1 MRSNVFRIVS
11 LLVAG
16 FMFTA
21 AHTALNVSDASAMSV
36 KDGKYTFILGH
47 PTSEY
52 VSNHIEAV
60 SIKELLEEKSG
71 GRITFEI
78 YPSSQLGK
86 TREMVEGIISGNIDC
101 GTIVSPL
108 YTEFVPENAV
118 VDMYNLFTSL
128 DANRQALSGV
138 VLTKLQEKFAGKNMK
153 LFGFA
158 DSGWCY
164 LTANRPIHN
173 LKDLAGFKIRTM
185 ENNII
190 LAYWKSLGA
199 NPTPMDYSEIYIGLQ
214 QKTIDGQEN
223 PFDVLYFERYY
234 EVQKYAIN
242 IRHRTSQIPF
252 VMNMALYKSLPDD
265 IRALLDEYVPQALA
279 NSRAKLDANN
289 DKYRQELAAK
299 GVQFIDVSDD
309 VLAEIHK
316 RAEESYKLI
325 RKIAGDEMTD
335 LMLSEYERLKK

>member
-1 MRSNVFRIVS
+1 MRKNLFVTFFPVLAAG
-11 LLVAG
+11 LLVLSG
-16 FMFTA
+16 PA
-21 AHTALNVSDASAMSV
+21 AARAAADDDVHN
-36 KDGKYTFILGH
+36 FILGH

-60 SIKELLEEKSG
+60 KIKELLEEKSG

-78 YPSSQLGK
+78 YPNSQLGK

-118 VDMYNLFTSL
+118 VDMYNLFSSL
-128 DANRQALSGV
+128 DDNRAALSGA
-138 VLTKLQEKFAGKNMK
+138 VLEKLQEKFAVKNMK

-164 LTANRPIHN
+164 LTANKPIHT
-173 LKDLAGFKIRTM
+173 LDDLAGFKIRTM

-190 LAYWKSLGA
+190 LAYWKALGA

-214 QKTIDGQEN
+214 QRTIDGQEN

-242 IRHRTSQIPF
+242 VRHRTSQIPF
-252 VMNMALYKSLPDD
+252 VMNLERYNALPAD

-279 NSRAKLDANN
+279 NSRATLDANN
-289 DKYRQELAAK
+289 DKYKKELEGL
-299 GVQFIDVSDD
+299 GVTFIDVSDE

-316 RAEESYKLI
+316 RASSSHDLI

-335 LMLSEYERLKK
+335 LMLSEYERLKNK

>member
-1 MRSNVFRIVS
+1 MSRFSRKIFAGMFAAG

-16 FMFTA
+16 S
-21 AHTALNVSDASAMSV
+21 VSPSRAGA
-36 KDGKYTFILGH
+36 DGTVYNFILGH

-52 VSNHIEAV
+52 VSNHVEAEC
-60 SIKELLEEKSG
+60 IKELLEEKSG

-78 YPSSQLGK
+78 YPNSQLGK
-86 TREMVEGIISGNIDC
+86 TREMVEGIVSGNIDC

-118 VDMYNLFTSL
+118 VDMYNLFSSL
-128 DANRQALSGV
+128 DDNREALSGV
-138 VLTKLQEKFAGKNMK
+138 VLEKLQEKFAAKNMK

-164 LTANRPIHN
+164 LTANRPIHT

-190 LAYWKSLGA
+190 LAYWKALGA

-223 PFDVLYFERYY
+223 PLDVLYFERYY

-252 VMNMALYKSLPDD
+252 VMNLERYNALPDD
-265 IRALLDEYVPQALA
+265 IRALFDEYIPQALA

-289 DKYRQELAAK
+289 DKYRQELEK
-299 GVQFIDVSDD
+299 LGVTFIDVPDD
-309 VLAEIHK
+309 VLDEVHTLAAGSHE
-316 RAEESYKLI
+316 LI
-325 RKIAGDEMTD
+325 RKIAGDAMTD
-335 LMLSEYERLKK
+335 LMLSEYERLKNKNQ

>member
-1 MRSNVFRIVS
+1 MQRQVIRAISGCIAACALFAAP
-11 LLVAG
+11 VAG
-16 FMFTA
+16 IA
-21 AHTALNVSDASAMSV
+21 APAEGQVHN
-36 KDGKYTFILGH
+36 FILGH

-52 VSNHIEAV
+52 VSNHVEAV
-60 SIKELLEEKSG
+60 CIKDLLEEKSG

-78 YPSSQLGK
+78 YPNSQLGK

-108 YTEFVPENAV
+108 FTEFVPENAV

-128 DANRQALSGV
+128 ESNREALSGV
-138 VLTKLQEKFAGKNMK
+138 VLKKLQEKFAQKNMK

-164 LTANRPIHN
+164 LTANRPIHT
-173 LKDLAGFKIRTM
+173 LEDLSGFKIRTM

-214 QKTIDGQEN
+214 QRTIDGQEN
-223 PFDVLYFERYY
+223 PLDVLYFERYY
-234 EVQKYAIN
+234 EVNKYAVN

-252 VMNMALYKSLPDD
+252 VMNLERYNSLPED
-265 IRALLDEYVPQALA
+265 IRAMLDEYVPQALA

-289 DKYRQELAAK
+289 EQYRKELEAR
-299 GVQFIDVSDD
+299 GVTFIDVSDD
-309 VLAEIHK
+309 VLARIHELA
-316 RAEESYKLI
+316 AESHKLI
-325 RKIAGDEMTD
+325 RRIAGDEMTD
-335 LMLSEYERLKK
+335 LMLSEYERLKDK